1 MYCPRC
7 GVEYQEGTKV
17 CADCRVA
24 LVEERPVPARDEA
37 EWVDLVTVLT
47 TDDES
52 QLKVVKSLLEAEGIP
67 CYVQG
72 EVAEETLPVG
82 RLGVRVQVRPQ
93 DAESARALLAA
104 KDLLFTGPDEPPE
117 DDEG

>member
-7 GVEYQEGTKV
+7 GAEYQEGIKS
-17 CADCRVA
+17 CPGCRVA
-24 LVEERPVPARDEA
+24 LVGERPVRAHDEA

-47 TDDES
+47 TDDEP
-52 QLKVVKSLLEAEGIP
+52 QLKVVKSLLKAEGIP

-72 EVAEETLPVG
+72 EVAGEALPMG
-82 RLGVRVQVRPQ
+82 RLGVQVQVRPQ

-104 KDLLFTGPDEPPE
+104 KDLLFTGPDEPVE

>member
-7 GVEYQEGTKV
+7 GAEYHEGIES

-24 LVEERPVPARDEA
+24 LVEKRPTPAHDEA
-37 EWVDLVTVLT
+37 EWVDLITVLT
-47 TDDES
+47 TDEES
-52 QLKVVKSLLEAEGIP
+52 QLKVVRSLLEAEGIP

-82 RLGVRVQVRPQ
+82 RLGVQVQVRPQ
-93 DAESARALLAA
+93 DAESARELLAA
-104 KDLLFTGPDEPPE
+104 KDLLFTGPDEPVE
-117 DDEG
+117 DDEA